1 MTRTFFILRHG
12 QTRFNAEQRLQ
23 GHCNSPLTARGLQQ
37 ASRAG
42 DRLQSNLDGRDY
54 HVFCSPL
61 GRAVETA
68 RIVCDSIGFPEA
80 QLQQDERLKE
90 FSLGEWEQR
99 TIPGLMDEFPQLQ
112 AERDW
117 YLLAPHSE
125 PYDAVQQRLRHWL
138 DDLPPVGDILVVT
151 HALTGVV
158 LRSLLLN
165 LNYADTWQQ
174 AIPQDAFFMIT
185 DAQITRVDYS
195 CPEEAHTGAR

>member
-1 MTRTFFILRHG
+1 MTRTFFIIRHG

-23 GHCNSPLTARGLQQ
+23 GHCNSPLTEQGQQQ

-42 DRLQSNLDGRDY
+42 TRLHPYLEGRNY

-68 RIVCDSIGFPEA
+68 RIVCNHIKYPETH
-80 QLQQDERLKE
+80 LHQDERLKE

-99 TIPGLMDEFPQLQ
+99 TIPGLMTEYPHLRT
-112 AERDW
+112 ERDW
-117 YLLAPHSE
+117 YLQAPRSE
-125 PYDAVQQRLRHWL
+125 PYEAVQQRLRHWL
-138 DDLPPVGDILVVT
+138 DDLPASGDILVVT

-174 AIPQDAFFMIT
+174 AIPQDAFFMVT

-195 CPEEAHTGAR
+195 CPEETHTSAR